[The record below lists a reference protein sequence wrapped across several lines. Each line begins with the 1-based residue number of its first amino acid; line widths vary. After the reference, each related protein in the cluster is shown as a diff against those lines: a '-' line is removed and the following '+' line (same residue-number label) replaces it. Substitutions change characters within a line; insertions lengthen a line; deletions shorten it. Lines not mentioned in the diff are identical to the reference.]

1 MAYALF
7 KNERRASE
15 WYTTRDQAIFEAYSK
30 GYVWRSTF
38 RWDMPR
44 LQENVKIINSG
55 RKEISG
61 K

>member
-7 KNERRASE
+7 KNERRNSE

-30 GYVWRSTF
+30 GYVWRSSF

-44 LQENVKIINSG
+44 LQKSVKIINSG